1 MKINLEGKLKLHE
14 IEVEGFKI
22 FNTPERISLD
32 SKIVLFLGPIGTGK
46 TSILEAIGYAIY
58 GTTRDVLERR
68 IKTDDL
74 INDFRDTLKVTLT
87 LKDDNG
93 NILKIVRY
101 RTRSKKTSKLKV
113 YLNSKPLN
121 IMEKE
126 LEKLLGLNFD
136 DFSRQIYV
144 KGDLLREIVSG
155 TPVKR
160 SLALDK
166 LLGIDFLEDFY
177 NSLSPRRIRLQI
189 EELSSKISFYE
200 VDLDESIEEI
210 EQKLK
215 ELEEER
221 NHLLQKA
228 KELEENLNTLK
239 QLWEEMSNKK
249 RIYSELLKRKET
261 LELLLNKLKSPDIE
275 KYSIISLEVELES
288 LKPKL
293 KPLLTSLLYE
303 EKINLVDKISI
314 NNPSES
320 LKIFSE
326 IRNILAKSIES
337 LEEELLTIKD
347 EISKYKSSKYTLH
360 EKYLELRE
368 KINELKLYEEKYK
381 TLLVKYGSSID
392 ITKKIREIK
401 EKLKEIDKEI
411 SNVSARRTL
420 IKNLIEQ
427 LRKNRKTKCP
437 VCGKELLYEQD
448 LKHLIDELGKISKK
462 EIKNILKEKDKLEK
476 TLQNLEDIKIK
487 LDQLEKKIYDLK
499 IFKSEFE
506 NIQVELERL
515 DNLIMEGEEQEHNL
529 ESKIENI
536 QEMLSRIEKILKI
549 LEVIAKRQEIGNI
562 VTELESIK
570 RQLKNFEDLPEKIS
584 IVDKK
589 IRENE
594 IERIKV
600 KHELQFIENEVSRLK
615 SRLQKVKK
623 IRENKKEYLEKIE
636 KLKELYNTITAIR
649 KAIREIQTKIRK
661 ESLVKIRDEMNNV
674 FRKIYVHPDY
684 DALNIKII
692 TPPGEQSKSIYEIY
706 ARRSIDKA
714 WIPVHVKLSDGQKSV
729 IAYSLLGAFF
739 QVAKHRIGFM
749 IIDEPLLNV
758 DEECKKAWMEAM
770 ISLRQLGQLIIA
782 SQDRSL
788 LEIRKLYP
796 QTIAYMFSHGGIE
809 GPKIR
814 RL

>member
-1 MKINLEGKLKLHE
+1 MFKNGKASPVWVGYPCNVFAGNFSEKIDVVCLAKPPHKMSRILDLFAFSSEDVFKGLIKSVRGSEDEIVYFATNMGPINQFAFNRVRDLTVKADIDDDKRDELLLITPEDEPTLYLVDFVGDEAKIHDFPLPSFVGNPILLDYVDINHDGEEELYVVSMRGDYEALLSIITLDYSTETERRARTIAVAKINALEHIPDEVSDDGIFHVFGGEFDGDGLPEIIGLWEEPVGDLGYKIRIWPFKLHLMGE
-14 IEVEGFKI
+14 IECNK
-22 FNTPERISLD
+22 D
-32 SKIVLFLGPIGTGK
+32 
-46 TSILEAIGYAIY
+46 GY
-58 GTTRDVLERR
+58 
-68 IKTDDL
+68 
-74 INDFRDTLKVTLT
+74 
-87 LKDDNG
+87 
-93 NILKIVRY
+93 
-101 RTRSKKTSKLKV
+101 
-113 YLNSKPLN
+113 
-121 IMEKE
+121 
-126 LEKLLGLNFD
+126 
-136 DFSRQIYV
+136 
-144 KGDLLREIVSG
+144 
-155 TPVKR
+155 
-160 SLALDK
+160 
-166 LLGIDFLEDFY
+166 
-177 NSLSPRRIRLQI
+177 
-189 EELSSKISFYE
+189 
-200 VDLDESIEEI
+200 IEEI
-210 EQKLK
+210 
-215 ELEEER
+215 
-221 NHLLQKA
+221 
-228 KELEENLNTLK
+228 
-239 QLWEEMSNKK
+239 SIK
-249 RIYSELLKRKET
+249 RIIPYDIDSDNR
-261 LELLLNKLKSPDIE
+261 LELITFTESGF
-275 KYSIISLEVELES
+275 SIYR
-288 LKPKL
+288 
-293 KPLLTSLLYE
+293 LT
-303 EKINLVDKISI
+303 K
-314 NNPSES
+314 
-320 LKIFSE
+320 
-326 IRNILAKSIES
+326 RA
-337 LEEELLTIKD
+337 
-347 EISKYKSSKYTLH
+347 
-360 EKYLELRE
+360 R
-368 KINELKLYEEKYK
+368 
-381 TLLVKYGSSID
+381 
-392 ITKKIREIK
+392 KIR
-401 EKLKEIDKEI
+401 
-411 SNVSARRTL
+411 V
-420 IKNLIEQ
+420 
-427 LRKNRKTKCP
+427 
-437 VCGKELLYEQD
+437 
-448 LKHLIDELGKISKK
+448 
-462 EIKNILKEKDKLEK
+462 
-476 TLQNLEDIKIK
+476 
-487 LDQLEKKIYDLK
+487 KKIYDLK